1 MKWLVPLGFLGL
13 LGLVA
18 LLLIYLIKPNFQR
31 KGVSS
36 TYVWKLSM
44 RFQKKRNPITRLQ
57 DILLLIL
64 QILAI
69 IALALIMAF
78 PVIEAYRPPEVTQ
91 KIAVIDGSVSM
102 LAQTDGETRFERAL
116 DEVEALA
123 AQVTA
128 EENGE
133 ISVIFAGETAQF
145 VSVRTTAG
153 TASELSEALAEL
165 RKSPASQCTNGGAD
179 VDGAMQL
186 AEQVLDETPL
196 ADVVYYTSVDYIDA
210 GDVEV
215 VNVSDSSEYN
225 VAILNAEPLLI
236 ENYYTFSVDIASY
249 GRDADVTL
257 CCDVY
262 GANGNED
269 LTESFR
275 LTVWLN
281 GDEPQNVL
289 INSETTGGT
298 GIFSYQ
304 SVYIYVRVE
313 DSFGYDNQFYLYGGT
328 KETIRIQYVS
338 SIPNIYLRAGI
349 MSLRESLRD
358 KWNIEYSEVNT
369 AYREPET
376 SGYDFY
382 IYERVSVD
390 TLPTDGVVMFVNPT
404 SVPENTGIR
413 LTNLVRS
420 GNTYLAAT
428 GSHPITDGVNAGNIF
443 ISESTGMTLSDDFE
457 VLLTCYRG
465 ETAFAV
471 RNEETVKMVVM
482 AFELQNSDLPIQIEF
497 PRLFFQ
503 TFEYFFPSTLE
514 QYNFEVGESVSLNA
528 RAPELHVSGQGTEL
542 TLSELPAS
550 VTLYAYGTYT
560 LTQTLFTGKTVIE
573 NFYVKIPNAESDFT
587 TVLEVLPNPYVETV
601 PENEDYDLLIWIA
614 AALVAALFLEWALNR
629 RSL

>member
-44 RFQKKRNPITRLQ
+44 RFQKRRNPITRLQ

-210 GDVEV
+210 GRC
-215 VNVSDSSEYN
+215 
-225 VAILNAEPLLI
+225 
-236 ENYYTFSVDIASY
+236 
-249 GRDADVTL
+249 G
-257 CCDVY
+257 
-262 GANGNED
+262 
-269 LTESFR
+269 
-275 LTVWLN
+275 
-281 GDEPQNVL
+281 
-289 INSETTGGT
+289 
-298 GIFSYQ
+298 
-304 SVYIYVRVE
+304 
-313 DSFGYDNQFYLYGGT
+313 
-328 KETIRIQYVS
+328 
-338 SIPNIYLRAGI
+338 
-349 MSLRESLRD
+349 
-358 KWNIEYSEVNT
+358 
-369 AYREPET
+369 
-376 SGYDFY
+376 
-382 IYERVSVD
+382 
-390 TLPTDGVVMFVNPT
+390 
-404 SVPENTGIR
+404 
-413 LTNLVRS
+413 
-420 GNTYLAAT
+420 
-428 GSHPITDGVNAGNIF
+428 
-443 ISESTGMTLSDDFE
+443 
-457 VLLTCYRG
+457 
-465 ETAFAV
+465 
-471 RNEETVKMVVM
+471 
-482 AFELQNSDLPIQIEF
+482 
-497 PRLFFQ
+497 
-503 TFEYFFPSTLE
+503 
-514 QYNFEVGESVSLNA
+514 
-528 RAPELHVSGQGTEL
+528 SGQC
-542 TLSELPAS
+542 
-550 VTLYAYGTYT
+550 VR
-560 LTQTLFTGKTVIE
+560 QQRV
-573 NFYVKIPNAESDFT
+573 
-587 TVLEVLPNPYVETV
+587 
-601 PENEDYDLLIWIA
+601 
-614 AALVAALFLEWALNR
+614 
-629 RSL
+629 